1 MSIALQFSWQ
11 IAAAAVMSKK
21 VSIPSKKNSKSNKVL
36 GASKLD
42 DFRAIIRT
50 LAADSSVSIATFLH
64 SALDS
69 LAVLKEKELLISFQT
84 FQQGLS
90 KFSQLKQKFSSADL
104 EDIFAE
110 CDEGEDSMI
119 TIDELADFCQRT
131 ISKARAIALK
141 LRAVMMKEFEG
152 EAGYREAF
160 SALTTTKYIDPGTFV
175 EFAEDMLGIGIS
187 NSDGLDLYALYD
199 MDGDNKV
206 CYEDFLGFLVG
217 KTAEGVNALRSN
229 NPDVIVDVKISH
241 NSLQDAELLRSGY
254 TQISPNFGAQNVMR
268 QGDIAAHGSFGK
280 GPFVQRHHMMLAH
293 CIMAQLD
300 RMCSVCNSLQQ
311 H

>member
-1 MSIALQFSWQ
+1 
-11 IAAAAVMSKK
+11 MSKK
-21 VSIPSKKNSKSNKVL
+21 VSIPSKRNAKSNKVL

-42 DFRAIIRT
+42 DFRAILRT

-69 LAVLKEKELLISFQT
+69 LAVLKDKELLITFET

-90 KFSQLKQKFSSADL
+90 KFTQLKQKFSRADL

-110 CDEGEDSMI
+110 CDEGEDNMI

-141 LRAVMMKEFEG
+141 LRAVIMKEYEG

-160 SALTTTKYIDPGTFV
+160 SSLTTTKFIDSGAFV
-175 EFAEDMLGIGIS
+175 EFAEDLLGIGIS
-187 NSDGLDLYALYD
+187 NSDGLDLYGLYD

-206 CYEDFLGFLVG
+206 CYEDFLGFIVG

-229 NPDVIVDVKISH
+229 NPDVIVDIKISH

-254 TQISPNFGAQNVMR
+254 TQVSPNFGAQNVMR
-268 QGDIAAHGSFGK
+268 QGDVAAHGSFGK
-280 GPFVQRHHMMLAH
+280 GGLLQHDLLVHAIFLRIDLKAVATKM
-293 CIMAQLD
+293 
-300 RMCSVCNSLQQ
+300 SLMDV
-311 H
+311 